1 MPLNRLVSSP
11 TDKDPVLLE
20 DRELAMDILSPIDKT
35 LVVYDNE
42 TQMISTLALI
52 IAVQHVRWRCLW

>member
-1 MPLNRLVSSP
+1 MPLNLLVSSP

-20 DRELAMDILSPIDKT
+20 DRELAMDILSPIDKE
-35 LVVYDNE
+35 LVVYGK
-42 TQMISTLALI
+42 MISTLALI